1 MKKLLILVSFVAVM
15 VISACGGG
23 SQSTENENTTPPQSM
38 VESKP
43 TDDATVA
50 DDPLA
55 NKGIGPVTSVELGA
69 VDQTMVEEGKVIY
82 DQLCVACH
90 KPTEKF
96 IGPAPA
102 GILSRRSPE
111 WVMNM
116 MLNPDQM
123 LKEDP
128 IAKELLAEYN
138 NVPMISQGL
147 TEEQARKI
155 LEYFRTLE

>member
-1 MKKLLILVSFVAVM
+1 MKNLAILTTVMAVM
-15 VISACGGG
+15 IVSACGGG
-23 SQSTENENTTPPQSM
+23 SKEDQSETTPAPQSM
-38 VESKP
+38 VESDP
-43 TDDATVA
+43 APETVN
-50 DDPLA
+50 DPMA
-55 NKGIGPVTSVELGA
+55 NKGVGPVTSLELGPL
-69 VDQTMVEEGKVIY
+69 DQALADEGKALY
-82 DQLCVACH
+82 DQMCVACH

-111 WVMNM
+111 WIMNM
-116 MLNPDQM
+116 ILNPDQM

-128 IAKELLAEYN
+128 IAKDLLAEYN

-155 LEYFRTLE
+155 LEYFRTL